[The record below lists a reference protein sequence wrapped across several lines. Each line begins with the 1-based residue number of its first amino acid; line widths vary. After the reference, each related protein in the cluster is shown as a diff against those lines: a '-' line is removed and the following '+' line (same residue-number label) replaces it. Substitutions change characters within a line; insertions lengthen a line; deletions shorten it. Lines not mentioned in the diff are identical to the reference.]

1 MSSFSRRSLILS
13 LAALSACGFTPV
25 YGPASV
31 LRGAVQVGAPNSG
44 NAFTLV
50 RALEFRLGAV
60 ETPRFRLE
68 ISVDLDEEGSVIT
81 PTQEIDRFTLT
92 GRAQYRLTTLNG
104 DTVSAGEAR
113 AFSNYSASDTPM
125 ATRAARSDAEAR
137 LMEMLADQIVTRLAG
152 ALA

>member
-1 MSSFSRRSLILS
+1 MSSFNRRSLLLS

-31 LRGAVQVGAPNSG
+31 LRGTVQIGAPDSA

-50 RALEFRLGAV
+50 RALEFRLGPA
-60 ETPRFRLE
+60 ETPRYALE
-68 ISVDLDEEGSVIT
+68 VSVDIDEEGSVIT

-92 GRAQYRLTTLNG
+92 GDARYRLVALDG
-104 DTVSAGEAR
+104 DTIASGSTR
-113 AFSNYSASDTPM
+113 AFSAYSASDTPM

>member
-1 MSSFSRRSLILS
+1 MSSFSRRSVVLS
-13 LAALSACGFTPV
+13 LAALAACGFEPV
-25 YGPASV
+25 YGPASA
-31 LRGAVQVGAPNSG
+31 LRGAVQIGAPDSS

-50 RALEFRLGAV
+50 RALEFRLGAA
-60 ETPRFRLE
+60 EAPRYALE

-92 GRAQYRLTTLNG
+92 GRAQYRLATLNG
-104 DTVSAGEAR
+104 DTVTKGEAR

-125 ATRAARSDAEAR
+125 ATRAARSDAQAR